1 MTCGQHNQKAESMYR
16 LSKNVR
22 KYSPTPIVRVT
33 VGDNGHETEDIVLI
47 STLKKSEGDKLSQ
60 RIVDLLNAD
69 EYLSDVIKF

>member
-1 MTCGQHNQKAESMYR
+1 
-16 LSKNVR
+16 
-22 KYSPTPIVRVT
+22 
-33 VGDNGHETEDIVLI
+33 VGDNGHETEEIVLI